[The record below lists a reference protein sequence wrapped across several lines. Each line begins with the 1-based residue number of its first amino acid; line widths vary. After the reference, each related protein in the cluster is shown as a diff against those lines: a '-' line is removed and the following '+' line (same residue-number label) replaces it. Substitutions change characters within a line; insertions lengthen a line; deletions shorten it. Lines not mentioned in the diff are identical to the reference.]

1 MNRPQHT
8 TNKKRKRSRFRVRL
22 IRTGVICTVTS
33 LIVGIGIGV
42 SCGKILWSDPN
53 TESAS
58 SVATHQPTVTTAP
71 TATPAPI
78 APFAVNADGTV
89 RGTNNNPF
97 SSGSSYDFSLQVNG
111 HEEPVEFLV
120 SIANYLSPEFYETN
134 YGDAYKLMGTEAAAV
149 ISITASAPVDVNNFL
164 TFSLETA
171 NGEVIEGYPLMDAAI
186 SGEYCSQLSANQPTT
201 LYKRFQYDAVKEAK
215 YLTMLHPYNGQ
226 VVKAYFL
233 LEYAPE
239 PTTAPT
245 LPVATATPM
254 VTPTAAPTL
263 SVIYES
269 LEYGSR
275 GEAVQALQECLIEL
289 GYLDGITDGIY
300 GNMTAEAV
308 KRAQHA
314 MNMEQTGIADAVFQ
328 QYLYANHAQ

>member
-1 MNRPQHT
+1 MNKQNT
-8 TNKKRKRSRFRVRL
+8 TSKRRKRSRFRVKL
-22 IRTGVICTVTS
+22 IRTGAICTVTS
-33 LIVGIGIGV
+33 LVIGICAGIF
-42 SCGKILWSDPN
+42 CGKILWNNPN

-58 SVATHQPTVTTAP
+58 TMAIHQPMVTTAP

-78 APFAVNADGTV
+78 APFAVNVDGTV
-89 RGTNNNPF
+89 CGTNNNPF

-111 HEEPVEFLV
+111 HEEPVEFSV

-149 ISITASAPVDVNNFL
+149 ISIMASAPVDVNDYL

-171 NGEVIEGYPLMDAAI
+171 NGEVIDGYPLMDAAI
-186 SGEYCSQLSANQPTT
+186 SGEYCSQLRANQPTT
-201 LYKRFQYDAVKEAK
+201 LYKRFHYDAVKEAK
-215 YLTMLHPYNGQ
+215 YLTLLYPYNGQ

-233 LEYAPE
+233 LEYVPE
-239 PTTAPT
+239 PTNAPT
-245 LPVATATPM
+245 FPVVTATPT
-254 VTPTAAPTL
+254 VTSTAAPTP

-275 GEAVQALQECLIEL
+275 GEAVQALQERLIEL
-289 GYLDGITDGIY
+289 GYLDGIADGIY

-308 KRAQHA
+308 KRAQQA